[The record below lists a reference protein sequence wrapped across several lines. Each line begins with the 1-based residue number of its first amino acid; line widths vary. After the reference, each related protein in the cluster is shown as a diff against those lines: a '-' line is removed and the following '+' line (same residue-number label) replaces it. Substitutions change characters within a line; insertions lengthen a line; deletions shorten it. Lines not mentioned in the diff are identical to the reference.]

1 MSELGISP
9 KQFDSLVSM
18 LKSEFVTRSGDLTL
32 ETLNDLI
39 TETRLSL
46 EKQGDSY
53 ESKITQVKFELNP
66 MKEFRTRFLNFEK
79 LQSNFEHEVY
89 RLNQKMGQFQIANQT
104 MQKTLKEKM
113 GEIDEYKKR
122 LDQAVTVTELEEK
135 FSVCQ

>member
-79 LQSNFEHEVY
+79 LQSTFEHEVY
-89 RLNQKMGQFQIANQT
+89 RLNQKMGQF
-104 MQKTLKEKM
+104 
-113 GEIDEYKKR
+113 
-122 LDQAVTVTELEEK
+122 
-135 FSVCQ
+135 